1 MLTGTVHQ
9 TCCCPSS
16 LSNYSEVFVVPSEQ
30 EIMRTTVLLSITAA
44 LVAGSIACSND
55 PNTTRQQAA
64 SATEQL
70 KRDSREAAGNIKKG
84 AATARTDLTAAAQ
97 GVKEGLNDKSSSE
110 LNLNDANKAQL
121 MGLPGIDEPRAN
133 AIIADRPYRRAH
145 DVVSKGAISEAEY
158 QKISTHVT
166 AGSTSSQ

>member
-1 MLTGTVHQ
+1 
-9 TCCCPSS
+9 
-16 LSNYSEVFVVPSEQ
+16 
-30 EIMRTTVLLSITAA
+30 MRTTVLLSITAA
-44 LVAGSIACSND
+44 LMAGSIACSND

-70 KRDSREAAGNIKKG
+70 KRDSSEAAGNIKKG
-84 AATARTDLTAAAQ
+84 ATTARTDLTAAAQ

-133 AIIADRPYRRAH
+133 AIIADRPYRHAH

-166 AGSTSSQ
+166 AGSSSSQ

>member
-1 MLTGTVHQ
+1 MRSHDAERYSASDLL
-9 TCCCPSS
+9 
-16 LSNYSEVFVVPSEQ
+16 LSFFSEQ
-30 EIMRTTVLLSITAA
+30 LFASFRRPIRTGNYANNRSPLNHCSADSGKHRLL
-44 LVAGSIACSND
+44 ND
-55 PNTTRQQAA
+55 PSTTRQQAA

-145 DVVSKGAISEAEY
+145 DVVS
-158 QKISTHVT
+158 
-166 AGSTSSQ
+166 

>member
-1 MLTGTVHQ
+1 
-9 TCCCPSS
+9 
-16 LSNYSEVFVVPSEQ
+16 
-30 EIMRTTVLLSITAA
+30 
-44 LVAGSIACSND
+44 
-55 PNTTRQQAA
+55 
-64 SATEQL
+64 
-70 KRDSREAAGNIKKG
+70 
-84 AATARTDLTAAAQ
+84 
-97 GVKEGLNDKSSSE
+97 
-110 LNLNDANKAQL
+110 

>member
-1 MLTGTVHQ
+1 
-9 TCCCPSS
+9 
-16 LSNYSEVFVVPSEQ
+16 
-30 EIMRTTVLLSITAA
+30 MRTTVLLSITAA
-44 LVAGSIACSND
+44 LIAGSIACSND
-55 PNTTRQQAA
+55 PSTTRQQAA

>member
-1 MLTGTVHQ
+1 
-9 TCCCPSS
+9 
-16 LSNYSEVFVVPSEQ
+16 
-30 EIMRTTVLLSITAA
+30 MRTAFLFLVTAA
-44 LVAGSIACSND
+44 VIAGGVACSND

-110 LNLNDANKAQL
+110 VNLNDANKAQL
-121 MGLPGIDEPRAN
+121 MGLPGIDEARAN
-133 AIIADRPYRRAH
+133 AIIADRPYQRAH
-145 DVVSKGAISEAEY
+145 DVVRKRAITEAEY
-158 QKISTHVT
+158 QKIAAHVT
-166 AGSTSSQ
+166 ARSSSRQ

>member
-1 MLTGTVHQ
+1 
-9 TCCCPSS
+9 
-16 LSNYSEVFVVPSEQ
+16 
-30 EIMRTTVLLSITAA
+30 MRTTFLLLMTAA
-44 LVAGSIACSND
+44 VIAGSIACSND
-55 PNTTRQQAA
+55 PNTTRRQAA

-121 MGLPGIDEPRAN
+121 MGLSGIDEARAN

-158 QKISTHVT
+158 QKIAAHVT
-166 AGSTSSQ
+166 AGSTSR

>member
-1 MLTGTVHQ
+1 
-9 TCCCPSS
+9 
-16 LSNYSEVFVVPSEQ
+16 
-30 EIMRTTVLLSITAA
+30 MRTTVLLSITAA
-44 LVAGSIACSND
+44 LMAGSIACSND

-84 AATARTDLTAAAQ
+84 ATTARTDLTAAAQ

-133 AIIADRPYRRAH
+133 AIIADRPYRHAH

-166 AGSTSSQ
+166 AGSSSSQ